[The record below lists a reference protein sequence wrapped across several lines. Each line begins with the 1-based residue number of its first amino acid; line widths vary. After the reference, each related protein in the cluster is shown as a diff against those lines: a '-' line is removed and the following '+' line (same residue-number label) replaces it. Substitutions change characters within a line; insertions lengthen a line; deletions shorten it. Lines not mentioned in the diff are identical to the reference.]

1 MRMKRPS
8 LALIHGWGLGRQAWV
23 PVLPALS
30 PHLEIHLVDLPGYG
44 AAAPDAGGFADAAR
58 RIASRLP
65 AGSVLCGWSLGALLA
80 LEGARQLPAHIA
92 GLILVGATPCFM
104 QRDDWPH
111 ARPPELL
118 ARFIAS
124 TEKAPA
130 ETLRH
135 FIALLNQGDAQARSH
150 IRAQQQALAATQTP
164 DTASLLQGL
173 GWLGTVDLRPVVA
186 AINVPALLI
195 HGEHDPLMPLP
206 AAHWLTAT
214 MPHAQLETV
223 RVAAHAPFLSAPE
236 RFAELVIEHCHACCA
251 R

>member
-1 MRMKRPS
+1 MSASAPGS
-8 LALIHGWGLGRQAWV
+8 E
-23 PVLPALS
+23 PVTQW
-30 PHLEIHLVDLPGYG
+30 E
-44 AAAPDAGGFADAAR
+44 
-58 RIASRLP
+58 
-65 AGSVLCGWSLGALLA
+65 
-80 LEGARQLPAHIA
+80 AHDSA
-92 GLILVGATPCFM
+92 C
-104 QRDDWPH
+104 
-111 ARPPELL
+111 
-118 ARFIAS
+118 S
-124 TEKAPA
+124 TKAPA

-223 RVAAHAPFLSAPE
+223 RAAAHAPFLSAPE